1 MCFCRLRGMLRRW
14 AVWWWGRMNGVE
26 RVNYK
31 LMTFWLIARGW
42 QVNRWSHSG
51 PLLLMSRRVH
61 YLNAL
66 VPWCRASGGPDAAV
80 CRQWTTTVWD
90 PFSLHHL
97 WPKYD
102 SSEILPPTLKMK
114 LLFDLDY
121 QGRQKKKKKNQKLLC
136 ECQRDFSFPP
146 SLSGLQFCFVGLLNS
161 TPASSITGVRDPAM
175 PPCRL
180 ISLER
185 CRCNHSNPSSCV
197 CGSIWWNH

>member
-1 MCFCRLRGMLRRW
+1 MCFCRLRGMLSHW
-14 AVWWWGRMNGVE
+14 AVWWWGRKDGVE
-26 RVNYK
+26 WVNYK
-31 LMTFWLIARGW
+31 LMTFWLIARVW

-66 VPWCRASGGPDAAV
+66 VSWCKALGGPDAAV
-80 CRQWTTTVWD
+80 YRQWTTTVWD

-102 SSEILPPTLKMK
+102 SSEILPPTLKTK

-121 QGRQKKKKKNQKLLC
+121 QGRQKKIWNYFVNAKETFL
-136 ECQRDFSFPP
+136 PP

-161 TPASSITGVRDPAM
+161 TPASSITGIRDPAM
-175 PPCRL
+175 PPRRL

-197 CGSIWWNH
+197 RGSIWWNH

>member
-1 MCFCRLRGMLRRW
+1 MCFCRLRGMLSHW
-14 AVWWWGRMNGVE
+14 AVWWWGRKDGVE
-26 RVNYK
+26 WVNYK
-31 LMTFWLIARGW
+31 LMTFWLIVRGW

-66 VPWCRASGGPDAAV
+66 VPWCKALGGPDAAV

-102 SSEILPPTLKMK
+102 SSEILPPTLKTK

-121 QGRQKKKKKNQKLLC
+121 QGRQKKIWNYFVNAKETFL
-136 ECQRDFSFPP
+136 P
-146 SLSGLQFCFVGLLNS
+146 SLSLWTTVLFCRFVKLYAGFFNHRH
-161 TPASSITGVRDPAM
+161 TWPCDATAQADITGAVQM
-175 PPCRL
+175 Q
-180 ISLER
+180 SQ
-185 CRCNHSNPSSCV
+185 
-197 CGSIWWNH
+197 